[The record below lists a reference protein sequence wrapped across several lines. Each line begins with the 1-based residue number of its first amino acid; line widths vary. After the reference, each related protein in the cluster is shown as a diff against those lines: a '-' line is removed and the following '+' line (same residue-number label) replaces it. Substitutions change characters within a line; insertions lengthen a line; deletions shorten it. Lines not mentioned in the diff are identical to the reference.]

1 MKMVQYLS
9 SKYFFGRKIFTET
22 KEIPTISWACPKKI
36 GFRNYGQIHHVIFL
50 LAKVIPKICSQV
62 FSLRNIVT
70 WYYFCIFSPYFAI
83 VFMKS
88 ILVLYMLRRI
98 SPRFDFVLHSY
109 SFANVVPMPLT
120 VFVLWPKKNM
130 GSVILRLFFRN
141 KVPRTRTLNFDLP
154 SGFMNSYPHL
164 APGVFY
170 VFCDH

>member
-1 MKMVQYLS
+1 MVVWFLLTLLSCSYMPWENTYLHNQYFHCQNLDFCYEKGS
-9 SKYFFGRKIFTET
+9 ILILKIFFVRKRFTEI

-50 LAKVIPKICSQV
+50 LAKMIPKICSQV

-120 VFVLWPKKNM
+120 VFVLLPKKIW
-130 GSVILRLFFRN
+130 V
-141 KVPRTRTLNFDLP
+141 
-154 SGFMNSYPHL
+154 
-164 APGVFY
+164 A
-170 VFCDH
+170 